1 LSLAISREE
10 LQQSLKENEFENCIN
25 NTMTNLDKITVL
37 PIPQF
42 NDVDNLNALSI
53 IAKKPGGS
61 RNGFIG
67 ITEDNTLYFVKMDL
81 GGYDTLSMVSTPE
94 GLSHE
99 KSPNEK
105 PALESFSAQLIR
117 AIWGAEYAADI
128 RLIPIKLPMGYQRI
142 QVSKNHQT
150 TLEKYNLSPIDE
162 ETFIISA
169 LNSYPVISPY
179 QVEAKSYGSI
189 LHVDGSFKKIIELT
203 TIGLLIGIADLKA
216 ENTICDPDNIIKL
229 IDCEALFER
238 VESSNKMLPMH
249 PYTEFSSLINTQEGR
264 GVITKFLK
272 FDDSILENLLKQYSC
287 YLSDSTINKIR
298 SNFKQLKQLPELQ
311 SPFIDE
317 LSPQNG
323 PSVTLDYFGKFNVH
337 ESGFFLSFTTHDSNE
352 LIELKK
358 FIGNTWNGL
367 NAETNQ
373 THKVLFEN
381 SKRIGIVSNNVT
393 EILGQLYSFNAKK
406 SYRSNDDK
414 LLYLMNKIDEEVQ
427 LYRKA
432 LNVIVN
438 DPRSCIVNGLDKE
451 SNYDV
456 LIAIKSRLEC
466 FLETHS
472 EIIKNN
478 LDDTTKK
485 ILFIYHK
492 CIVPTLDKLKNKMKE
507 TLDKNAS
514 NNQLM
519 LKKVLDNL
527 QPANQNEL
535 QLLLS
540 SEIHYLRLILKKPA
554 SVLPKDI
561 ERVVLYFINDPKKPD
576 MQINIFEITDKNH
589 GKQFFSQKQFTNLI
603 GLFTRNNGILT
614 FFNANHV
621 DLIESA
627 GWSNLNL
634 YNNDIK
640 EHYETIHAAINREVR
655 NLIKEINQP
664 IEILFLGCGQGHE
677 INETLNF
684 LQNNNIQHVIYGV
697 DRDADNI
704 KTASENFKP
713 KSNSVYFLEGDA
725 NDIDKHIKTL
735 RMRAGIKD
743 SIPQNTITVCSGFL
757 TEKVVTPQTAYKIF
771 QKIASMS
778 NHILVSG
785 RTETLILRRD
795 AKNCGMHITQKIFVT
810 KNERINTLERYD
822 FVTLD
827 QQVNKLL
834 CGYKQDGI
842 TLNMK
847 GQARAIDLI
856 KYINQNHPAFFK
868 NRVIIQLQEAYIDS
882 DGLKYLKKL
891 LNKKSNLKI
900 QCNENE
906 DWSKTIPKDRLI
918 VVKSYGDLLKNKNV
932 FFNAER
938 RPAFSENFVA
948 RIYPTKTS
956 RYA

>member
-1 LSLAISREE
+1 MAISREE
-10 LQQSLKENEFENCIN
+10 LQQSLKENELENSIN
-25 NTMTNLDKITVL
+25 NTITNLDKITVL

-67 ITEDNTLYFVKMDL
+67 ITEDNTLYFVKMDI
-81 GGYDTLSMVSTPE
+81 GGYDTLTMTSNHE

-105 PALESFSAQLIR
+105 PVLESFSAQLIR
-117 AIWGAEYAADI
+117 AIWGEEYAADI
-128 RLIPIKLPMGYQRI
+128 KLIPIKLPMGYQSI
-142 QVSKNHQT
+142 KVSKNHQT

-162 ETFIISA
+162 ETFSIDA

-179 QVEAKSYGSI
+179 QVGAKSYHSI

-229 IDCEALFER
+229 VDCEALFER

-249 PYTEFSSLINTQEGR
+249 PYNEFSSLINTQEGR

-287 YLSDSTINKIR
+287 YLSESTINKIR
-298 SNFKQLKQLPELQ
+298 FNFKQLKQLPELQ
-311 SPFIDE
+311 SSFIDE

-337 ESGFFLSFTTHDSNE
+337 ESGYFLSFTNQYSNE

-358 FIGNTWNGL
+358 LFGNTWNGL

-381 SKRIGIVSNNVT
+381 PKRIGIVSKNVT

-427 LYRKA
+427 LYQKA
-432 LNVIVN
+432 LNVIVK

-456 LIAIKSRLEC
+456 LISIKNRLEC

-472 EIIKNN
+472 EIINNN
-478 LDDTTKK
+478 LDITSKK

-492 CIVPTLDKLKNKMKE
+492 GMVPTLDKLKNKMKE
-507 TLDKNAS
+507 TLGKTAS

-527 QPANQNEL
+527 QPANRNEL

-540 SEIHYLRLILKKPA
+540 SEINYARLILKKPA

-561 ERVVLYFINDPKKPD
+561 ERVVLYFFNDPKKPD
-576 MQINIFEITDKNH
+576 IQINIFEITDIHH
-589 GKQFFSQKQFTNLI
+589 GKRFFSQKQFTNLI
-603 GLFTRNNGILT
+603 DLFIRNNGILT
-614 FFNANHV
+614 FFNARHV
-621 DLIESA
+621 DLIERA

-634 YNNDIK
+634 YNNNIK
-640 EHYETIHAAINREVR
+640 EHYETIHAAINRELR
-655 NLIKEINQP
+655 HLIKEINQP

-684 LQNNNIQHVIYGV
+684 LQNNNIPHVIYGI

-713 KSNSVYFLEGDA
+713 KSNSVYFLAGDA

-743 SIPQNTITVCSGFL
+743 SIPKTTITVCSGFL
-757 TEKVVTPQTAYKIF
+757 TEKVVTAQNAYKIF

-778 NHILVSG
+778 NHIFISG

-795 AKNCGMHITQKIFVT
+795 AKNCGMHITQKIFT
-810 KNERINTLERYD
+810 HHERINTLERYD
-822 FVTLD
+822 FVALD

-834 CGYKQDGI
+834 CSYKQDCI

-891 LNKKSNLKI
+891 LNIKLNLKI
-900 QCNENE
+900 QCNEDE
-906 DWSKTIPKDRLI
+906 DWSKTLPKDRLI
-918 VVKSYGDLLKNKNV
+918 VVKSYGDLSKNKNV
-932 FFNAER
+932 FFNPER
-938 RPAFSENFVA
+938 RPAFSENFRA
-948 RIYPTKTS
+948 RISLT
-956 RYA
+956 